1 MLGALMFIS
10 KIIMEL
16 LPNIHLLGTFIM
28 VYTLVFRRKALI
40 PIYVFVLITGLY
52 SGFATWWIPYLY
64 IWAILWGFAMLLP
77 KRLTESRWAYP
88 IYSTVSALFGLLFG
102 TLYAPAQALLFGL
115 DFDGM
120 IAWIIAGIPMD
131 LLHAAGNFAAGFL
144 IVPLYSVLHRL
155 AKSHGMLH

>member
-77 KRLTESRWAYP
+77 KRLTDEEQVP
-88 IYSTVSALFGLLFG
+88 
-102 TLYAPAQALLFGL
+102 
-115 DFDGM
+115 
-120 IAWIIAGIPMD
+120 
-131 LLHAAGNFAAGFL
+131 GNKRTK
-144 IVPLYSVLHRL
+144 VPLQKMKNSYYIMRGWKDGAPTLRTLKRHGIKL
-155 AKSHGMLH
+155 PECAKGVYPYDKG